1 LNLAIILQEQQKV
14 ILLLN
19 KIKNSNNKLENL
31 SILFTTLFFLN
42 FENTIFSGFFFVFN
56 FENNILSNSINFN
69 EFFKVIEFLDTLQNL
84 ILFQNLNLTLQRYSK
99 FRLYRNKFVNSF
111 SLLFKI
117 ILLKLYKLKIYIKAI
132 TNIYYKIN

>member
-42 FENTIFSGFFFVFN
+42 FENTIFSKFFFVFN

-84 ILFQNLNLTLQRYSK
+84 ILFQNLNLMLQRYSK

>member
-42 FENTIFSGFFFVFN
+42 FENTIFSKFFFVFN

>member
-1 LNLAIILQEQQKV
+1 MNLAIILQEQQKV

-42 FENTIFSGFFFVFN
+42 FENTIFSKFFFVFN